1 MGSQIK
7 EWDGSILLLLDVRQ
21 QQRRAWVSGA
31 LVTPAVNLQP
41 TEAEEGRE
49 PMSMLSELRKKQFG
63 ASKPCN
69 HFDPQ

>member
-1 MGSQIK
+1 MVSQIK
-7 EWDGSILLLLDVRQ
+7 EWDGPILLLPDVHQ

-49 PMSMLSELRKKQFG
+49 SMSMLSELRKTQFG
-63 ASKPCN
+63 ALKPCN